1 VSDDEALKRAAEQ
14 LAVDEAYLPELRT
27 MMKTDRAA
35 WRPCCGLLCTPCVL
49 DLARVVDRARA
60 IAGGER

>member
-1 VSDDEALKRAAEQ
+1 MTLDEALRRAARE
-14 LAVDEAYLPELRT
+14 LDVDDAYLPELRQ
-27 MMKTDRAA
+27 MAESDRAA

-60 IAGGER
+60 LRTEG